1 MSEKGARNTIASCCL
16 IKNKPKSLFNF
27 NKKKYTAVSREDRM
41 QLKESTGVTDSAFQ
55 GKI

>member
-27 NKKKYTAVSREDRM
+27 NKKKYTSVSREDRM